1 MMRDRRF
8 WLLFGAALLIRLLL
22 LPLPEPIDFDLAYF
36 FFPWMRYSASH
47 SLVELYQAGEPLVDY
62 PPLFLLQLVG
72 LSKLYARF
80 VPSLEITPL
89 QYALIKL
96 PSVAA
101 DLATGAV
108 IYLAVE
114 GIERRLVGAG
124 SPRPVE
130 TDSRR
135 LVGAGSPRPYA
146 LPLLAAGL
154 WLLNPAVIYVS
165 SIWGQFDSLQTLGMM
180 AALLAAARKRWGW
193 SGAFLGLA
201 LLTKSQ
207 ALTIVPLLALLAW
220 WSGWRALLRWGGA
233 AAAVL
238 AAGLLPIWLGGAG
251 ESLFTI
257 YVKAVGRYPAMSMN
271 AYNPWF
277 IAHIRSRELLGYWV
291 EDSTALLGPLTIRHV
306 GMALTIGYALLVLFV
321 LFRRWQLAR
330 SGDRPERAVDGLAR
344 SGDRPERAVDGL
356 ARSGDRPERAVDGL
370 ARSGDRPEQTAGA
383 GLARSGDRPERVAD
397 AIWQMGAFFAAGLLI
412 FGFFI
417 LATEMHERYIL
428 PALAPLAVAAAL
440 LRPARLPFV
449 LLSATVFLNLIH
461 VLPLTRDQIQL
472 MERLPDIRFAL
483 SAANTVLLVWWTWLF
498 VRGKRTL
505 ASSGWQP
512 DPQGTAT
519 DGLATLSD

>member
-22 LPLPEPIDFDLAYF
+22 LPRPEPIDFDLAYF

-72 LSKLYARF
+72 LSKLYAHF

-101 DLATGAV
+101 DLATGV
-108 IYLAVE
+108 LIYLAVE
-114 GIERRLVGAG
+114 GIERRTVGAG
-124 SPRPVE
+124 R
-130 TDSRR
+130 
-135 LVGAGSPRPYA
+135 PRPYG

-193 SGAFLGLA
+193 SGIFLGLA
-201 LLTKSQ
+201 LLTKTQ

-220 WSGWRALLRWGGA
+220 WSGWRARLRWGGA

-306 GMALTIGYALLVLFV
+306 GMALTIGYALLVLFI
-321 LFRRWQLAR
+321 LYRRWRPAAELAR
-330 SGDRPERAVDGLAR
+330 SEDRPERSAA
-344 SGDRPERAVDGL
+344 
-356 ARSGDRPERAVDGL
+356 
-370 ARSGDRPEQTAGA
+370 
-383 GLARSGDRPERVAD
+383 
-397 AIWQMGAFFAAGLLI
+397 AIQQIGTFFAAGLLI

-440 LRPARLPFV
+440 LRPARLPFL
-449 LLSATVFLNLIH
+449 LLSLTVFLNLIH
-461 VLPLTRDQIQL
+461 VLPLTRAQIQL

-483 SAANTVLLVWWTWLF
+483 SAANTALLVWWTWLF
-498 VRGKRTL
+498 VRGERAL

-512 DPQGTAT
+512 DPQGTTT

>member
-8 WLLFGAALLIRLLL
+8 WLLCGAALLIRLLL

-36 FFPWMRYSASH
+36 FFPWMRYSAGH
-47 SLVELYQAGEPLVDY
+47 SLVELYQFGEPLVDY
-62 PPLFLLQLVG
+62 PPLFLVQLVG

-101 DLATGAV
+101 DLAIGAV
-108 IYLAVE
+108 IYLAVA
-114 GIERRLVGAG
+114 GIEERRSRAG
-124 SPRPVE
+124 TTRPRP
-130 TDSRR
+130 DGQPSR
-135 LVGAGSPRPYA
+135 

-154 WLLNPAVIYVS
+154 WLLNPAAIYVS
-165 SIWGQFDSLQTLGMM
+165 SIWGQFESLQALGMM

-193 SGAFLGLA
+193 SGIFLGLA
-201 LLTKSQ
+201 LLTKTQ

-220 WSGWRALLRWGGA
+220 RSGWRALLRGVGA
-233 AAAVL
+233 TAALL
-238 AAGLLPIWLGGAG
+238 AAGLLPIWLGGAAQ
-251 ESLFTI
+251 SLLTI

-277 IAHIRSRELLGYWV
+277 IAHIRTRELLGYWV

-321 LFRRWQLAR
+321 FFRRWQTPAGPTQ
-330 SGDRPERAVDGLAR
+330 SGDRSEQKAR
-344 SGDRPERAVDGL
+344 SEPA
-356 ARSGDRPERAVDGL
+356 
-370 ARSGDRPEQTAGA
+370 
-383 GLARSGDRPERVAD
+383 AD
-397 AIWQMGAFFAAGLLI
+397 AIQQIGTFFAAGLLI

-440 LRPARLPFV
+440 LRQARLPFL
-449 LLSATVFLNLIH
+449 LLSLTVFLNLIH
-461 VLPLTRDQIQL
+461 VLPLTRAQLQL

-483 SAANTVLLVWWTWLF
+483 SAANTALLVWWTWLF
-498 VRGKRTL
+498 VRGERGGAARPAAAEL
-505 ASSGWQP
+505 ANQTDEVTTS
-512 DPQGTAT
+512 